1 MSVAAGTVSARTSPA
16 AIAAAPPAR
25 AERRCAHCGT
35 ALPADA
41 CLEFCCRGCAAARAI
56 IDGLG
61 LEAFYARRV
70 LDPGVPPLKP
80 EADGGIDYARHV
92 ESDARSGISTLHLM
106 IDGLTCAACVWL
118 IESVLAR
125 APGVVEGRVNMS
137 TRRLR
142 LRWHGPASGAAAH
155 VERIAALGFRAV
167 PFDPQK
173 LISANARH
181 EKGLLRA
188 MAVAGFAAGNVM
200 LLSISIWSGEGEMG
214 SATRDLMHWLSALI
228 AMPAILYAGQ
238 PFFRSALA
246 ALGRARTNM
255 DVPISIGI
263 LLATGMSL
271 LQTLDHQRDA
281 YFDSA
286 VTLVFFLLIGRYLN
300 ARARGK
306 ARSAAEQLVALKA
319 ADVCVLRPDGTVERR
334 MPETVGPGAIVHI
347 AAGERIGID
356 GRVASGASELDA
368 SLVTGE
374 TLPVPAREGT
384 PVFAG
389 MVNIAG
395 PLRIEVTAT
404 GEGTLLAEIVRLTEA
419 AEQGR
424 GRYVVLADRV
434 ARFYAPVVH
443 ALAVLTFLTWV
454 LAIGAPWQ
462 TALLY
467 AIAVLIITC
476 PCALALAVPVVQIA
490 ASGRLLRRGILLKSA
505 TALERLARVDT
516 VVFDKTGTLTLGL
529 AALLPPARPAPDE
542 LRLAASL
549 AAASRHPLAKA
560 LCRAAPNV
568 APAAGVVEHPGEGLS
583 LATAE
588 GEVRLGSR
596 AFCAVA
602 DEEVLTLADPEFWLA
617 RPGRAPVRFAF
628 ADPLRE
634 DAGTTVAALAVL
646 GLHVEILSGDQ
657 AATVAA
663 TARAAGIA
671 AWRAG
676 TTPKEKC
683 GRLAALR
690 ARGRRVAMVGDGLND
705 APALAAADVSLSPSS
720 AVDVSQTAADVVFQG
735 ERLGAVL
742 ECLDVARQSEQLVRQ
757 NLALALG
764 YNLLVVPL
772 AFLGM
777 VTPLLAAVAMSTS
790 SLLVISN
797 ALRLARGARA

>member
-1 MSVAAGTVSARTSPA
+1 MSVTDRAISARASPA
-16 AIAAAPPAR
+16 AIAEAPPAP
-25 AERRCAHCGT
+25 AILRCAHCGT

-41 CLEFCCRGCAAARAI
+41 RDEFCCRGCAAARAI

-61 LEAFYARRV
+61 LNAFYARRV
-70 LDPGVPPLKP
+70 LDPRVPPLKP

-92 ESDARSGISTLHLM
+92 EIDARSGISTLHLM
-106 IDGLTCAACVWL
+106 IEGLSCAACVWL
-118 IESVLAR
+118 IERVLAR
-125 APGVVEGRVNMS
+125 EHDVVEGRVNMS

-142 LRWHGPASGAAAH
+142 LRWRGPASDAAAH
-155 VERIAALGFRAV
+155 AGRIAALGFRAV

-173 LISANARH
+173 LASANARR
-181 EKGLLRA
+181 EKTLLRA

-214 SATRDLMHWLSALI
+214 GATRDLMHWLSALI

-271 LQTLDHQRDA
+271 FQTLNHQRDA

-286 VTLVFFLLIGRYLN
+286 ITLVFFLLIGRYLD

-319 ADVCVLRPDGTVERR
+319 SDVRVLRPDGVVERC
-334 MPETVGPGAIVHI
+334 MPETVRPGEIVHV

-356 GRVASGASELDA
+356 GRVASGASELDP

-395 PLRIEVTAT
+395 PLRIQVAAT
-404 GEGTLLAEIVRLTEA
+404 GEGTLLAEIVRLMEA

-443 ALAVLTFLTWV
+443 LLALLTFLAWT
-454 LAIGAPWQ
+454 LAIGVPWQ

-476 PCALALAVPVVQIA
+476 PCALALAVPVVQIV
-490 ASGRLLRRGILLKSA
+490 ASGRLLARGILLKSA

-516 VVFDKTGTLTLGL
+516 VVFDKTGTLTLGR
-529 AALLPPARPAPDE
+529 AALLGDARRTPDE

-560 LCRAAPNV
+560 LCRAAPDV
-568 APAAGVVEHPGEGLS
+568 APAAGVVEHPGQGLS

-602 DEEVLTLADPEFWLA
+602 GEELRTLAGPEFWLA

-634 DAGTTVAALAVL
+634 DARATVAALAAR
-646 GLHVEILSGDQ
+646 GLHVELLSRDQ

-663 TARAAGIA
+663 TARAAGIE

-676 TTPKEKC
+676 ATPKEKC
-683 GRLAALR
+683 GRLASLR
-690 ARGRRVAMVGDGLND
+690 ACGRRVAMVGDGLND

-720 AVDVSQTAADVVFQG
+720 AVDVSQTAADAVFQG

-742 ECLDVARQSEQLVRQ
+742 ECLEVARQSERLVRE

-772 AFLGM
+772 ALLGM
-777 VTPLLAAVAMSTS
+777 VTPLLAAAAMSTS

-797 ALRLARGARA
+797 ALRLRASARA

>member
-1 MSVAAGTVSARTSPA
+1 MSVADGAISPRATPA
-16 AIAAAPPAR
+16 AAAAAPPAR
-25 AERRCAHCGT
+25 ADRRCAHCGA
-35 ALPADA
+35 ALPAGA
-41 CLEFCCRGCAAARAI
+41 CDEFCCRGCAAARAI
-56 IDGLG
+56 VAGLG

-70 LDPGVPPLKP
+70 LDPDGPPLKP
-80 EADGGIDYARHV
+80 EAESGIDYARHAAF
-92 ESDARSGISTLHLM
+92 DARSGISTLHLM
-106 IDGLTCAACVWL
+106 IEGLACAACVWL

-125 APGVVEGRVNMS
+125 EPDVVEGRVNMS

-142 LRWHGPASGAAAH
+142 LRWRGPPADARAH

-173 LISANARH
+173 LASANARQ
-181 EKGLLRA
+181 EKALLRA

-200 LLSISIWSGEGEMG
+200 LLSISIWSGEDEMG
-214 SATRDLMHWLSALI
+214 GATRDLMHWLSALI

-246 ALGRARTNM
+246 ALSRARTNM
-255 DVPISIGI
+255 DVPISVGI

-271 LQTLDHQRDA
+271 FQTLNHQRDA

-286 VTLVFFLLIGRYLN
+286 VTLVFLLLIGRYLD

-319 ADVCVLRPDGTVERR
+319 ADVCVLRPDGSLERR
-334 MPETVGPGAIVHI
+334 MPETLRPGAIVHI
-347 AAGERIGID
+347 AAGERIGVD
-356 GRVASGASELDA
+356 GRVAGGVSEIDA

-384 PVFAG
+384 SVFAG

-404 GEGTLLAEIVRLTEA
+404 GEGTLLAEIVRLMEA

-424 GRYVVLADRV
+424 GRYIVLADRV

-443 ALAVLTFLTWV
+443 LLALLTFLSWV
-454 LAIGAPWQ
+454 FAIGVPWQ

-467 AIAVLIITC
+467 AIAVLIVTC
-476 PCALALAVPVVQIA
+476 PCALALAVPVVQIV
-490 ASGRLLRRGILLKSA
+490 ASGRLLGRGILLKSA
-505 TALERLARVDT
+505 SALERLARADT
-516 VVFDKTGTLTLGL
+516 VVFDKTGTLTLGK
-529 AALLPPARPAPDE
+529 ATLLPAARPAPDE

-549 AAASRHPLAKA
+549 AAASRHPLARA
-560 LCRAAPNV
+560 LSRAAPEV
-568 APAAGVVEHPGEGLS
+568 APAAGVVEHPGKGLS

-602 DEEVLTLADPEFWLA
+602 GDEVRTLAGPEFWLA

-634 DAGTTVAALAVL
+634 DARATVASLAAR
-646 GLHVEILSGDQ
+646 GLHVELLSGDQ
-657 AATVAA
+657 PATVAA

-671 AWRAG
+671 DWRAG
-676 TTPKEKC
+676 TTPMEKC

-705 APALAAADVSLSPSS
+705 APALAAANVSLSPST

-735 ERLGAVL
+735 ERLAAVL
-742 ECLDVARQSEQLVRQ
+742 ECLGVAKESERLVRQ
-757 NLALALG
+757 NLALGLG

-772 AFLGM
+772 ALFGM
-777 VTPLLAAVAMSTS
+777 VTPLLAAAAMSAS

-797 ALRLARGARA
+797 ALRLARGARP